1 MKHSDNNISIS
12 PTPSKE
18 GVGRGVRPGANPWVL
33 GGLTLLLLAAMAASC
48 LFGAVDFEWADL
60 WQSPIFLQLRLPRVM
75 MSVLVGAVLSVCGAA
90 YQSIFRNPLTDPYVL
105 GVSSGASLGAAV
117 AILLGLEAFLWGVG
131 GMALGAALATV
142 VLIYRIASMGNRMHT
157 TTLLLTGVCLTL
169 LISALISFLMVLNQE
184 KMDAIIFWTMGSFGS
199 SGWTDVWMMAPVA
212 MVGIGVVLWHS
223 RDLNLLLAGSEAAR
237 SMGVEVE
244 RVKRI
249 LLLGTTLMV
258 AFAVSSSGVIGFVG
272 LIVPHAVRLVAGPDN
287 RRLVPYSM
295 LCGALFVLV
304 CDTLART
311 LLRPS
316 ELPVGSLT
324 SMVGAPL
331 FIYLLYK
338 NKRSY

>member
-1 MKHSDNNISIS
+1 MSYKPHKSHQS
-12 PTPSKE
+12 
-18 GVGRGVRPGANPWVL
+18 GGANLWVIL
-33 GGLTLLLLAAMAASC
+33 GLTVLLLAAMAGSC
-48 LFGAVDFEWADL
+48 LLGAVDFKASEIWH
-60 WQSPIFLQLRLPRVM
+60 SSIFWQLRLPRVLL
-75 MSVLVGAVLSVCGAA
+75 SVVVGAVLSVCGAA

-117 AILLGLEAFLWGVG
+117 AILLGLEAWLWGVG
-131 GMALGAALATV
+131 GLALAAALLTV
-142 VLIYRIASMGNRMHT
+142 LFIYRIASIGNRMHT

-184 KMDAIIFWTMGSFGS
+184 KMDSIIFWTMGSFGS
-199 SGWTDVWMMAPVA
+199 ASWSDVLVVAPVA
-212 MVGIGVVLWHS
+212 LVGIAVVLWYS
-223 RDLNLLLAGSEAAR
+223 RDLNLLLAGSEAAQ

-244 RVKRI
+244 KVKRV
-249 LLLGTTLMV
+249 LLLFTTLMV
-258 AFAVSSSGVIGFVG
+258 AFAVSTCGVIGFVG

-287 RRLVPYSM
+287 RRVVPYSM

-324 SMVGAPL
+324 AIVGAPV

-338 NKRSY
+338 NKKGY

>member
-1 MKHSDNNISIS
+1 MKTQAHN
-12 PTPSKE
+12 PSHKRRSQ
-18 GVGRGVRPGANPWVL
+18 VNPWVMI
-33 GGLTLLLLAAMAASC
+33 GLVLLLLAAMVGSC
-48 LFGAVDFEWADL
+48 MLGAVDYEWDEL
-60 WQSPIFLQLRLPRVM
+60 WSSPIFLRLRLPRVL
-75 MSVLVGAVLSVCGAA
+75 MSALVGAVLSVCGAA

-117 AILLGLEAFLWGVG
+117 AILLGLEAWLWGVG
-131 GMALGAALATV
+131 GMALVAALLTV
-142 VLIYRIASMGNRMHT
+142 WLIYRIASIGNRMHT

-184 KMDAIIFWTMGSFGS
+184 KMDSIIFWTMGSFGS
-199 SGWTDVWMMAPVA
+199 STWTDVAVMAPVA
-212 MVGIGVVLWHS
+212 VLGIGVVLWYG

-244 RVKRI
+244 KVKRR
-249 LLLGTTLMV
+249 LLLFTTLMV
-258 AFAVSSSGVIGFVG
+258 AFAVSSTGVIGFVG
-272 LIVPHAVRLVAGPDN
+272 LIVPHAVRLVVGPDN
-287 RRLVPYSM
+287 RRVVPYSM

-304 CDTLART
+304 CDTLARY

-331 FIYLLYK
+331 FIYLLYR
-338 NKRSY
+338 NKKSY